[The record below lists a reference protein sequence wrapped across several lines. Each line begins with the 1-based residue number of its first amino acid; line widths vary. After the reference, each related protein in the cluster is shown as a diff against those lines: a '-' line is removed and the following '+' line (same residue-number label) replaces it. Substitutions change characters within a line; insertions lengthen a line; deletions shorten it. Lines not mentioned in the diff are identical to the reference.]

1 MASPLKQTVLE
12 SIKDAMRARQKERL
26 GVLRM
31 ISAEFQRI
39 EVDERV
45 ELDDTRVLAVM
56 DKMLKQRKDS
66 AEQYDKAERPELA
79 EQERFEMSVIRE
91 FLPQPLDDEAL
102 QSLVAEAAASS
113 GASNMADMGKL
124 MAELKPKVQGRA
136 DMGRV
141 SQLVKAQL
149 NQS

>member
-1 MASPLKQTVLE
+1 MTSPLKTAVLE

-31 ISAEFQRI
+31 ISAEFKRI
-39 EVDERV
+39 EVDERT
-45 ELDDTRVLAVM
+45 ELDDERVLAVM

-79 EQERFEMSVIRE
+79 EQERFEMTVIKE
-91 FLPQPLDDEAL
+91 FLPEPLSEGELKA
-102 QSLVAEAAASS
+102 LVASTAADTNANS
-113 GASNMADMGKL
+113 MADMGKL
-124 MAELKPKVQGRA
+124 MAALKPQVQGRA

-141 SQLVKAQL
+141 SQMVKAQL
-149 NQS
+149 S

>member
-1 MASPLKQTVLE
+1 MTSPLKTAVLE

-31 ISAEFQRI
+31 ISAEFKRI
-39 EVDERV
+39 EVDERT
-45 ELDDTRVLAVM
+45 ELDDERVLAVM

-79 EQERFEMSVIRE
+79 EQERFEMTVIKE
-91 FLPQPLDDEAL
+91 FLPEPLSEDELRA
-102 QSLVAEAAASS
+102 LVASTAADTNANS
-113 GASNMADMGKL
+113 MADMGKL
-124 MAELKPKVQGRA
+124 MAALKPKVQGRA

-141 SQLVKAQL
+141 SQMVKAQL
-149 NQS
+149 S